1 MKSQDFTYAVSRI
14 RMKETKLFNRKD
26 IDRLVSQQDYDS
38 VIRTLSEFGYSCE
51 NSKDSSDILSTE
63 QSKLWSLMAELVEDM
78 SVFDVFRL
86 QNDYHNLKVSVK
98 SVYSNTPAESM
109 FLKGGTLE
117 STLIYECVKNRDYKE
132 LPDLLGETAAK
143 ALDVLLKTGDGQ
155 LCDAI
160 IDKASLDALADFA
173 SKAQDEVIRDY
184 SELYIASADI
194 KIAVRGAKLN
204 KNLEFF
210 TQALSQCNSLNKEI
224 LAKSAVKGFDEICAY
239 LSTTKYK
246 DAVDYIKKS
255 MSTFEKWCD
264 DLLISGMKKQKSE
277 PFTIGPLVAYILAKQ
292 NEIKAVRLILI
303 AKLNGLDD
311 AKINERIREMYV

>member
-14 RMKETKLFNRKD
+14 RMKETKLLSRKD
-26 IDRLVSQQDYDS
+26 IDRLISQADYDS
-38 VIRTLSEFGYSCE
+38 VLRTLSEFGYSCD
-51 NSKDSSDILSTE
+51 NSDDSSDILSIE
-63 QSKLWSLMAELVEDM
+63 QQKLWALMAELVDDM

-98 SVYSNTPAESM
+98 SVYSNKSPDSM
-109 FLKGGTLE
+109 FLSGGTLE
-117 STLIYECVKNRDYKE
+117 GSQIYECVKNRDYKE
-132 LPDLLGETAAK
+132 LPTLLGETAAK
-143 ALDVLLKTGDGQ
+143 ALDILLKTGDGQ

-160 IDKASLDALADFA
+160 IDKASLDALAEFA
-173 SKAQDEVIRDY
+173 SKAQDEVIKDY
-184 SELYIASADI
+184 AELYIASANV
-194 KIAVRGAKLN
+194 KIAVRGAKLE
-204 KNLEFF
+204 KSLEFF
-210 TQALSQCNSLNKEI
+210 NQALANCNSLNKEN

-239 LSTTKYK
+239 LNTTKYK
-246 DAVDYIKKS
+246 DAVEYIKKS
-255 MSTFEKWCD
+255 MSSFEKWCD

-311 AKINERIREMYV
+311 IKINERIREMYV

>member
-14 RMKETKLFNRKD
+14 RMKETKLLSRKD
-26 IDRLVSQQDYDS
+26 IDRLLSQSDYDS
-38 VIRTLSEFGYSCE
+38 VIRTLAEFGYSSE
-51 NSKDSSDILSTE
+51 NSKGNTDILAEE
-63 QSKLWSLMAELVEDM
+63 QKKLWLLMAELVEDM
-78 SVFDVFRL
+78 SVFDVFRI

-98 SVYSNTPAESM
+98 SVYSNSVADSM
-109 FLKGGTLE
+109 FLTGGTME
-117 STLIYECVKNRDYKE
+117 SSIIYNAVKNRSYGE

-173 SKAQDEVIRDY
+173 EKAQDEVIKDY
-184 SELYIASADI
+184 AELYIAAANI
-194 KIAVRGAKLN
+194 KVAVRGSKLN
-204 KNLEFF
+204 KSPDFF
-210 TQALSQCNSLNKEI
+210 SKALSECTSLNKE
-224 LAKSAVKGFDEICAY
+224 LLSKSAVKGFDEICAY

-246 DAVDYIKKS
+246 TALEYIEKS
-255 MSTFEKWCD
+255 MSSFEKWCD
-264 DLLISGMKKQKSE
+264 DLLINNMKKQKSE

-292 NEIKAVRLILI
+292 NEITVVRLILI

-311 AKINERIREMYV
+311 IKINERIREMYV